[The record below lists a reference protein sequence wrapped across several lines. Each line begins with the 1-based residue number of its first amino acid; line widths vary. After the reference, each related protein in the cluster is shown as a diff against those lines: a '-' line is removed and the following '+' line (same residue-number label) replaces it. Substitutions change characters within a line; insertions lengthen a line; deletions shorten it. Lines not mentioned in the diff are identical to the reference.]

1 MWENWI
7 WFVKQ
12 NCRYTAV
19 QSSVHLV
26 CEGILHDM
34 KGTFAK
40 FFLFPV
46 DLMFPLTLLLKTCRN
61 IWNFSI
67 NEKVYSANFFLTRW
81 VPTTS
86 ILVVIE
92 RIYRYQF
99 KSNYLKNHKCFAA
112 FFFSFRI
119 CITFPMLQNKKNK
132 NEPNRSNISE
142 VIDSER
148 CAYLNA

>member
-99 KSNYLKNHKCFAA
+99 KSNHLKSFWLIFLA
-112 FFFSFRI
+112 FLESILNFQCSE
-119 CITFPMLQNKKNK
+119 KK
-132 NEPNRSNISE
+132 NEPHRSNISE